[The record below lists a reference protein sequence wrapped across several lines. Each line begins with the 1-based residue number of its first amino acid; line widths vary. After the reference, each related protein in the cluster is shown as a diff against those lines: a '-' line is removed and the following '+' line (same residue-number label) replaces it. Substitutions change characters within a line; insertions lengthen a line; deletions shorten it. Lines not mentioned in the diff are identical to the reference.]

1 MVFPD
6 STEVPV
12 FQATGELP
20 PYGGLPGPHRAA
32 PGEPLDGWPDDALA
46 EDGYGDDAYLV
57 DDYDDYDTDHADEDL
72 PKRRGCRNALVALA
86 VLAVMALV
94 ATWLA
99 WSWAQGK
106 IDPAGG
112 PGEEVLVEI
121 PEGTGTAAIGDILA
135 EKGVISDA
143 SVWGWYT
150 KLRDVPTIQA
160 GSYRL
165 RLNSSFSE
173 AIDALAEDPLPPDS
187 HLVTVPEGLTQA
199 QIAERLADP
208 DKGVPG
214 FTVEGVKAA
223 LNDPSVRSPIL
234 PADQTLLEGTLFP
247 ETYAVE
253 DGVTEVEFIQ
263 KMVAQ
268 FGDVAAK
275 VDLEGRAAALGF
287 SPYEVLIVASMIERE
302 AGTTADGPKVARVIY
317 NRMADGEAL
326 YIDATSCYPTGEFPC
341 QVGEAV
347 AGESPYDTRTNVG
360 LPPTPIASP
369 GQASIE
375 AALAPA
381 EGDWKWYVLDA
392 EADDGSSFFTNDYDE
407 FLAAKER
414 CADAGLGCG

>member
-1 MVFPD
+1 MVFTD
-6 STEVPV
+6 SAEIPAFPGTGEVP
-12 FQATGELP
+12 P
-20 PYGGLPGPHRAA
+20 RGGPVGPERGVPGG
-32 PGEPLDGWPDDALA
+32 PGDGWPDDDLA
-46 EDGYGDDAYLV
+46 DDGYVDDAYGDDDY
-57 DDYDDYDTDHADEDL
+57 DDYDDYDTDEDL
-72 PKRRGCRNALVALA
+72 PKRRGCRNALIALA
-86 VLAVMALV
+86 VLTVLALV
-94 ATWLA
+94 AGWFA
-99 WSWAQGK
+99 WSWVQGK

-112 PGEEVLVEI
+112 PGDEVLVEI
-121 PEGTGTAAIGDILA
+121 PAGTGTAAIGDILA
-135 EKGVISDA
+135 EEGVISDA
-143 SVWGWYT
+143 TVWDWYT
-150 KLRDVPTIQA
+150 KLNDVPTIQA

-187 HLVTVPEGLTQA
+187 RLVTVPEGLTQA
-199 QIAERLADP
+199 QIAGRLADP

-214 FTVEGVKAA
+214 FTVEGVQAA
-223 LNDPSVRSPIL
+223 LNDPSVRSPML
-234 PADQTLLEGTLFP
+234 PADQPLLEGTLFP

-253 DGVTEVEFIQ
+253 DDVTEVEFIQ

-268 FGDVAAK
+268 FGEVAAE
-275 VDLEGRAAALGF
+275 VDLEGRAAALGY
-287 SPYEVLIVASMIERE
+287 SPYEVLIIASMIERE

-381 EGDWKWYVLDA
+381 EGDWKWYVVDA
-392 EADDGSSFFTNDYDE
+392 VANDGSSVFTNDYDE

-414 CADAGLGCG
+414 CAEAGLGCG